1 MTPSDLV
8 ALARTPGG
16 KKMIRYASTSVICA
30 VLSSGILTI
39 LVGVLRWQAFGAALT
54 ATAITTVP
62 SYVLNRRWA
71 WGKSGKSHLWKEIVP
86 FWVLAFIGLAF
97 STGTSVGAQTYA
109 NHEHF
114 GHVLHTAVIVGAFVG
129 GYGVLW
135 LGKFLIIN
143 KYLFQHEAPDELV
156 PALDGATGT

>member
-1 MTPSDLV
+1 MTPAELLV
-8 ALARTPGG
+8 WCRTPAG
-16 KKMIRYASTSVICA
+16 KKLIRYATTSVICA
-30 VLSSGILTI
+30 ALSSTILAI
-39 LVGVLRWQAFGAALT
+39 LVGILRWQAFGAALT

-62 SYVLNRRWA
+62 SYMLNRRWA

-97 STGTSVGAQTYA
+97 STATSVAAQSYA

-114 GHVLHTAVIVGAFVG
+114 AHVLHTAVIVGAFVG

-143 KYLFQHEAPDELV
+143 KYLFPHDRANSELV
-156 PALDGATGT
+156 MDAP